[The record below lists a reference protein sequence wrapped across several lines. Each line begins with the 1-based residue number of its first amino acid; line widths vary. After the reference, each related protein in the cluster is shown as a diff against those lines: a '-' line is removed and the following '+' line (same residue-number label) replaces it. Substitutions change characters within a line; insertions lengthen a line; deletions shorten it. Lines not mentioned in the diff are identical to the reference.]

1 MMKTTR
7 QPKTPVR
14 TVVLACVLFLLAFAP
29 SVQATPDAAGGTAWI
44 ANVSTTIQ
52 SWIDSLAELVAPPEP
67 PAVGEAGVDIEPN
80 G

>member
-1 MMKTTR
+1 MTKTAS
-7 QPKTPVR
+7 QPKTSVR

-29 SVQATPDAAGGTAWI
+29 SVQATPDAGRGTAWI
-44 ANVSTTIQ
+44 TDIATTLQ
-52 SWIDSLAELVAPPEP
+52 SWIDSLVDLVAPPEP